1 MFLPTNL
8 KWLRKRRK
16 RTQDEVAFALHL
28 KRSTYSGY
36 ENGAGEPGLEK
47 LLALARYFK
56 ISLDGLVKTDL
67 RALKESAFRELLRED
82 YPDTGLM
89 RVLRNEE
96 QPDHPSAE

>member
-1 MFLPTNL
+1 MFLQTNL

-16 RTQDEVAFALHL
+16 RTQDEVAFALNL

-36 ENGAGEPGLEK
+36 ENGVGEPSLEK

-67 RALKESAFRELLRED
+67 RELKESALRELIRED
-82 YPDTGLM
+82 YPETVQTGIM
-89 RVLRNEE
+89 RVLGKEE
-96 QPDHPSAE
+96 